1 MYQHNLHCHECGCV
15 KVSILLFLCPLGM
28 NLQLCW
34 WRYNCWWIMM
44 FSLRN
49 LVQSWVDP
57 WIKRQKFCKWAG
69 ESRTCQ
75 AFYLCSFQKTAK
87 RNWLEIWKS
96 TVPLSMQCSSL
107 LAPWSLALEVYNRW
121 TIFIDLNFDNF
132 GIVIG
137 WKQLG
142 EILPHI
148 AMYTFWVICNR
159 SIPTAVL
166 RIHTHGFKNQ
176 RTSYK
181 TTGSFIKTVLSKAKT
196 KI

>member
-1 MYQHNLHCHECGCV
+1 MYQHNLHCHECRCV
-15 KVSILLFLCPLGM
+15 KVSILLFLYPLGM

-57 WIKRQKFCKWAG
+57 WIWGQSFANELGNQGLVKLFIYAP
-69 ESRTCQ
+69 SRKQ
-75 AFYLCSFQKTAK
+75 PKGIDLRFGSLLF
-87 RNWLEIWKS
+87 LF
-96 TVPLSMQCSSL
+96 SMQCSSL

-121 TIFIDLNFDNF
+121 TIFFDLNFDNF
-132 GIVIG
+132 GIVIE

-142 EILPHI
+142 EILPNI

-181 TTGSFIKTVLSKAKT
+181 TTSSFIKTVLSKAQT